1 MTSTMSEPGAAAARA
16 NASVRRAAHRW
27 TSRFRRR
34 SAAST
39 SAHTPW
45 IRATTLGVGTGLAA
59 GMTLAAAA
67 SGLAGYFARA
77 VVTPVRERAEDLE
90 ILAVTRGPDGDEVIL
105 PITAETVVDGTYGL
119 FFHGGRSLARIGPI
133 TALEPKG
140 GTVTRPVEKVY
151 GGDLRSAVRGWWTSV
166 VYLNPADA
174 GFASD
179 EVVITLP
186 GGPSPAWYV
195 APQPAVAGLPAEHQG
210 PLAGRNVWAIAVH
223 GRGSNRTEGIRAL
236 AATSA
241 LGAETLLI
249 SYRNDGEAPA
259 AVDGRY
265 GLGVTEWEDVE
276 AAIEYALGRG
286 AEDIVLFGWSMG
298 GAISLQTADRSRYAE
313 YIRGLVLTGPVI
325 DWMDVLAHQAK
336 ANRIPDVVGRLGQWF
351 ISNPGGRRVT
361 GLAAP
366 VDLQA
371 MNWIDRADQ
380 LRDHVLIMHSVDDN
394 IVPYG
399 PSRDLARKNPKV
411 TYVSFAQAR
420 HVKEWNHDPQRWDSS
435 VIDWVTDL
443 FSRPAPGQTRPGEP
457 GYYA

>member
-1 MTSTMSEPGAAAARA
+1 MTSRLNEPGAAAARA
-16 NASVRRAAHRW
+16 KALLRRAAPTW
-27 TSRFRRR
+27 TSRFRRE
-34 SAAST
+34 SAV
-39 SAHTPW
+39 HTPW

-59 GMTLAAAA
+59 GMTLAAAG

-133 TALEPKG
+133 TTLEPKG

-151 GGDLRSAVRGWWTSV
+151 GGDLRTAVRGWWTSV
-166 VYLNPADA
+166 VFLNPADA
-174 GFASD
+174 GFDSD

-195 APQPAVAGLPAEHQG
+195 APQPLAAGLSADHQG
-210 PLAGRNVWAIAVH
+210 PLSGRNVWAIGVH

-259 AVDGRY
+259 AEDGRY

-276 AAIEYALGRG
+276 AAIEFALARG
-286 AEDIVLFGWSMG
+286 AQDIILFGWSMG
-298 GAISLQTADRSRYAE
+298 GAICLQTADRSRYAE

-380 LRDHVLIMHSVDDN
+380 LRAHALIMHSVDDN

-420 HVKEWNHDPQRWDSS
+420 HVKEWNHDPKRWDAT

-443 FSRPAPGQTRPGEP
+443 FSRPAPGQTRPGEL

>member
-27 TSRFRRR
+27 TTRFRRR
-34 SAAST
+34 PAAHT